1 MTVSVLTMRASL
13 VVVVSVFDQVCNF
26 TKSTPTVPSL
36 LTHSEVVTFFHEFG
50 HVTHQLC
57 SEVQFSRF
65 AGTSVE
71 RDFVEAPSQML
82 ENWCYEAEPLTMMS
96 GHVDDHAKKMPKEL
110 LDSIV
115 NSKKASVGSSCA
127 SACGRG
133 FFHACSDSR
142 CVSVAVCV
150 VLLVYASNGP
160 LPATALE

>member
-115 NSKKASVGSSCA
+115 NSKKASVCN
-127 SACGRG
+127 
-133 FFHACSDSR
+133 SR
-142 CVSVAVCV
+142 VH
-150 VLLVYASNGP
+150 
-160 LPATALE
+160 T